1 MTENNVENAVEC
13 KYSLGDTKELEEY
26 RNTIMGSLYKMG
38 ILKPMKPFF
47 GGCYYDKDYN
57 RIYIREVIF
66 NNPATIVFWSDGTK
80 TTSVCDNEDT
90 YDTEKGVLLCVLKK
104 LVNSDFAVKTMED
117 WGRPAPGKTRKTLS
131 DVRFEHKHKKD

>member
-1 MTENNVENAVEC
+1 MEESKS
-13 KYSLGDTKELEEY
+13 KYDNPVVSAEDAILSSMY
-26 RNTIMGSLYKMG
+26 RCGM
-38 ILKPMKPFF
+38 LKIKKPFF
-47 GGCYYDKDYN
+47 GGCYYVDGYK
-57 RIYIREVIF
+57 RVYIKEVIF

-131 DVRFEHKHKKD
+131 DVRFEHKHNKD